1 MKLGKILKKV
11 NAKKAL
17 QAGALIAE
25 AGSRGS
31 AGNAASKI
39 LETELDFSDIW
50 RSDENNSGDVNSKPG
65 NKNKK

>member
-1 MKLGKILKKV
+1 MKLKKILKKV

-50 RSDENNSGDVNSKPG
+50 RSKTTVPG
-65 NKNKK
+65 NGVNEKT